1 MGGGMAYTFLKA
13 QGMEV
18 GASLLEADKLDVA
31 RTILEAARAK
41 GVTFLLPMDH
51 VIAQKVAADAETR
64 IADSTAIPAGWMGLD
79 IGPKARA
86 AFATA
91 IRGAKTVVWNGPMGV
106 FELAPF
112 REGTFSVARAIAESG
127 ATSIVGGGDSVAA
140 VTQAGL
146 ADRMSHISTGGG
158 ASLEFLEGIE
168 LPGVAALTDKMR
180 WRTECSP
187 RGVLMRTPVI
197 AGNWKMYK
205 TARQAAETIRSL
217 ADLVKGVQG
226 VEVVICPPFT
236 ALAAAVEAAK
246 GSPVAIGAQDC
257 YWEKEGAFTGQVAV
271 PMIADLGCSHC
282 IVGHS
287 ERRQFF
293 GETDATVDK
302 KIEAVLANG
311 LTCIACVGETLAER
325 EAGQTFAVLE
335 RQVRNGLSRHLTS
348 ARLVIAYEPV
358 WAIGTGKTAT
368 PVQAQEAHA
377 FIRRVVAEAASPA
390 AAQAV
395 RILYGGSV
403 KPDNIATLMAQP
415 DVDGGL
421 VGGASL
427 DAASFAKIVRF
438 RG

>member
-1 MGGGMAYTFLKA
+1 
-13 QGMEV
+13 
-18 GASLLEADKLDVA
+18 
-31 RTILEAARAK
+31 
-41 GVTFLLPMDH
+41 
-51 VIAQKVAADAETR
+51 
-64 IADSTAIPAGWMGLD
+64 
-79 IGPKARA
+79 
-86 AFATA
+86 
-91 IRGAKTVVWNGPMGV
+91 
-106 FELAPF
+106 
-112 REGTFSVARAIAESG
+112 
-127 ATSIVGGGDSVAA
+127 
-140 VTQAGL
+140 
-146 ADRMSHISTGGG
+146 
-158 ASLEFLEGIE
+158 
-168 LPGVAALTDKMR
+168 
-180 WRTECSP
+180 
-187 RGVLMRTPVI
+187 MRTPVI

-348 ARLVIAYEPV
+348 ARIVIAYEPV

-403 KPDNIATLMAQP
+403 KPDNIATLMVQP

>member
-1 MGGGMAYTFLKA
+1 
-13 QGMEV
+13 
-18 GASLLEADKLDVA
+18 
-31 RTILEAARAK
+31 
-41 GVTFLLPMDH
+41 
-51 VIAQKVAADAETR
+51 
-64 IADSTAIPAGWMGLD
+64 
-79 IGPKARA
+79 
-86 AFATA
+86 
-91 IRGAKTVVWNGPMGV
+91 
-106 FELAPF
+106 
-112 REGTFSVARAIAESG
+112 
-127 ATSIVGGGDSVAA
+127 
-140 VTQAGL
+140 
-146 ADRMSHISTGGG
+146 
-158 ASLEFLEGIE
+158 
-168 LPGVAALTDKMR
+168 
-180 WRTECSP
+180 
-187 RGVLMRTPVI
+187 MRTPVM

-217 ADLVKGVQG
+217 AEAVKGVRG

-236 ALAAAVEAAK
+236 ALSAAVDAAK

-257 YWEKEGAFTGQVAV
+257 YWETEGAFTGEVAV

-293 GETDATVDK
+293 GETDGTVDK
-302 KIEAVLANG
+302 KVEAVLAHG
-311 LTCIACVGETLAER
+311 LTCIACVGETLQER

-335 RQVRNGLSRHLTS
+335 RQVRNGLARHLTS
-348 ARLVIAYEPV
+348 PRLIVAYEPV
-358 WAIGTGKTAT
+358 WAIGTGKTAA
-368 PVQAQEAHA
+368 PAQAQEAHA
-377 FIRRVVAEAASPA
+377 FIRQVAAQASSAA

-403 KPDNIATLMAQP
+403 KPDNVVQLMAQP

>member
-1 MGGGMAYTFLKA
+1 
-13 QGMEV
+13 
-18 GASLLEADKLDVA
+18 
-31 RTILEAARAK
+31 
-41 GVTFLLPMDH
+41 
-51 VIAQKVAADAETR
+51 
-64 IADSTAIPAGWMGLD
+64 
-79 IGPKARA
+79 
-86 AFATA
+86 
-91 IRGAKTVVWNGPMGV
+91 
-106 FELAPF
+106 
-112 REGTFSVARAIAESG
+112 
-127 ATSIVGGGDSVAA
+127 
-140 VTQAGL
+140 
-146 ADRMSHISTGGG
+146 
-158 ASLEFLEGIE
+158 
-168 LPGVAALTDKMR
+168 
-180 WRTECSP
+180 
-187 RGVLMRTPVI
+187 MRTPVI

-348 ARLVIAYEPV
+348 ARIVIAYEPV